1 MKKKVLSISLIL
13 VILLSFCPDI
23 RAHADTGVAFYLT
36 HKHTGTQDICG
47 GCYTSPH
54 YHVHSEPGAGDCY
67 SPRYHVHTGSPSGGG
82 CYTVPVLH
90 EHSGDSSHA
99 GGCYVPKYHTHT
111 SSCYRSG
118 QCEWSRDLVNVGTT
132 PSWCQIHGD
141 IAQVEADVI
150 ERHSACGKGTITAE
164 VSYCPSCGYGGTLGG
179 GIHEYSV
186 LTCTKSSSYIDA
198 YVLGCGH
205 VEGDVD
211 HYEPGCDMEGVI
223 EGYDLT
229 CTKTATYIDFYDPG
243 CGMEEGQNAVAVN
256 VTQSPVSGGSNMKLT
271 VSLEDLSGGIIDVS
285 DAEFIWKDAEGND
298 IGSGD
303 SLTVSSNGTY
313 GLEVIISDDGIN
325 EDSCNGNVEVT
336 GIRPPGSNNG
346 SGGSSSGGGGSSD
359 ADEGMSD
366 DDQGSG
372 NNGGSGG
379 NSDDGSDD
387 TYYAAATPT
396 PTPTSTP
403 VSILNTDSGNGDGT
417 KTGRIES
424 GSKWRNDDGSGSDGT
439 GSDAPVIGE
448 AIPTAG
454 LTKNVTVEKR
464 KVEAVKSDAG
474 NEENLENGAVTG
486 SDQAKAGGLLGKA
499 GQFLKTPAGKVITIT
514 VSTALLIGALFL
526 LLLLLRNTIIVF
538 NFDGHMKRHFVG
550 IAFIRLKKDG
560 YELEIP
566 DDICE
571 RAYTNRYGF
580 FMGFFMIGRDPDTE
594 ILVIKKDRQT
604 MAKLE
609 RMMRVTI

>member
-23 RAHADTGVAFYLT
+23 RAHADTGVAFYLR

-54 YHVHSEPGAGDCY
+54 YHVHSEPGVGECY

-90 EHSGDSSHA
+90 EHTGDGTCA
-99 GGCYVPKYHTHT
+99 EGCYVARYHSHN
-111 SSCYRSG
+111 SGCYRRG
-118 QCEWSRDLVNVGTT
+118 TCNWQRTVQNVGLT
-132 PSWCQIHGD
+132 PSWCYIHGD
-141 IAQVEADVI
+141 ITQVEAIVT
-150 ERHSACGKGTITAE
+150 ETHESCGQGPTSGG
-164 VSYCPSCGYGGTLGG
+164 VSYCPSCGYSGATGGT
-179 GIHEYSV
+179 HDYSV
-186 LTCTKSSSYIDA
+186 LTCTKGTSYIEG

-205 VEGDVD
+205 VEGDID
-211 HYEPGCDMEGVI
+211 HYDPGCDMEGVI

-229 CTKTATYIDFYDPG
+229 CTKTASHIDFYDPG
-243 CGMEEGQNAVAVN
+243 CGMEDGENAVAVKVSQN
-256 VTQSPVSGGSNMKLT
+256 PGSGGSNMKLT

-285 DAEFIWKDAEGND
+285 DADFIWKDSEGNE

-313 GLEVIISDDGIN
+313 GLEIKVSDDGIN
-325 EDSCNGNVEVT
+325 EDSCSGNVEVT
-336 GIRPPGSNNG
+336 GIRPPGSNSG

-379 NSDDGSDD
+379 SSDDGSDD
-387 TYYAAATPT
+387 DMYYAVPTPT
-396 PTPTSTP
+396 PTPTATP
-403 VSILNTDSGNGDGT
+403 VSILKTGSGNGNGT
-417 KTGRIES
+417 ETGRIES

-439 GSDAPVIGE
+439 GSDALVIGE

-454 LTKNVTVEKR
+454 LTKNVTVEKK
-464 KVEAVKSDAG
+464 KVEAAKTDAG
-474 NEENLENGAVTG
+474 NDESLENGAVTG
-486 SDQAKAGGLLGKA
+486 DDQGKAGGLLGKA

-550 IAFIRLKKDG
+550 ITFIRLKKDG

-566 DDICE
+566 DELCD
-571 RAYTNRYGF
+571 RAYTNRYEF
-580 FMGFFMIGRDPDTE
+580 FMGFFMIGRDPDTQ